1 MSGATEPATEPAPTV
16 EPVTVVE
23 ALAGVM
29 ERVQSI
35 SKASRNTTQNFN
47 FRGIDA
53 VMNAVGPAFRE
64 CGVICIPVR
73 AEWSDE
79 RYETKSGTHM
89 RGVTVTVTFR
99 FYGPAGDYI
108 EAQACGEAAD
118 AGDKAVPKAHSVA
131 YRTLLLQALCIP
143 TDEADPD
150 ASVHERAAPRRQE
163 GPPPMPV
170 PKGWAEIEK
179 MIRGADNS
187 EEAWLLFSAFV
198 RAASYH
204 LFGKTDSA
212 ELEKSE
218 KDTLYRKAAGAS
230 VWLVENVENEG
241 PFFFYDEAAQ
251 RRAWAAMLD
260 GVALPIPDY
269 VPPEPPLDPKAQEEA
284 ERIAAEVFEGAGESA
299 PPEPDVES

>member
-1 MSGATEPATEPAPTV
+1 MTEPRVDVDAEGNTLP
-16 EPVTVVE
+16 TVVE
-23 ALAGVM
+23 ALAQVM

-35 SKASRNTTQNFN
+35 RKESKNQQQNFN

-64 CGVICIPVR
+64 CGVVCIPTGV
-73 AEWSDE
+73 EWSDE
-79 RYETKSGTHM
+79 HYESKNKAQM
-89 RGVTVTVTFR
+89 RSVTLTVTFR

-143 TDEADPD
+143 TDEVDPD
-150 ASVHERAAPRRQE
+150 ATVHERGAAPRRQE
-163 GPPPMPV
+163 GPPPVPV
-170 PKGWAEIEK
+170 PKGWAEIEA
-179 MIRGADNS
+179 MIRGADNP

-198 RAASYH
+198 RAASYF

-212 ELEKSE
+212 ELEQVE
-218 KDTLYRKAAGAS
+218 RDTLYQKAAGAA
-230 VWLVENVENEG
+230 VWLAEHTQNEG
-241 PFFFYDEAAQ
+241 PFYFYDEDGQ

-260 GVALPIPDY
+260 GEALPIPDY
-269 VPPEPPLDPKAQEEA
+269 APPEPPLDPKAQEEA
-284 ERIAAEVFEGAGESA
+284 DRIAAEVFEADAGADYDSA
-299 PPEPDVES
+299 S